1 MYTQRHLFAQNY
13 YLFRGKIDNM
23 NQKLKRISV
32 AIFSLLFSVLSFTTP
47 AISADNKLTAV
58 RGSFFDFK
66 DDPWKHVGHE
76 EDSARFYPDGLL
88 VMENG
93 IIKAYGPYADVAP
106 KYPGAEVVDLSG
118 RLILPGFV
126 DGHVHFPQTRVLG
139 AYGLQ
144 LLPWLQEWIFPE
156 ETKYNNPAY
165 AAEGVKHYF
174 DNMLASGTTT
184 VQDFGTSF
192 PTAVTAFFNEATKRN
207 MRVICGIGGIDRN
220 CPATFATPPAQFYA
234 DSKALIEKYHR
245 NGRNLYAITP
255 RFAYGDSPELL
266 SMCEKL
272 HKEFPDCWINTHV
285 SENPTETKNAAAEHG
300 VSDYLGC
307 YEKYNLV
314 GPKFTAGHGV
324 WLSDNEMK
332 RLSKAGASIS
342 FCPNSNTFLGSG
354 LFRLGKATDPE
365 NRVRLT
371 FGTDMGGGNSFS
383 MLNVLDQ
390 AYKVGMCNNTMT
402 DGSVDPR
409 WHDNAE
415 SERNKLNAYRAFYS
429 LTLGGA
435 QGLYLDDVIGNFE
448 PGKEADFVVLDW
460 NGGPL
465 ATKWHQSIICDK
477 PTTMQQAAQLL
488 FGVMAV
494 GDDRAV
500 DETWVMG
507 RRAYKKENYNSQL
520 VKAATKRQTLEK

>member
-1 MYTQRHLFAQNY
+1 M
-13 YLFRGKIDNM
+13 
-23 NQKLKRISV
+23 
-32 AIFSLLFSVLSFTTP
+32 LLAASVLLLSNLASAP
-47 AISADNKLTAV
+47 ASLAAGNKLTAV
-58 RGSFFDFK
+58 RGAFFDFV

-76 EDSARFYPDGLL
+76 EESARFYPDGLL

-93 IIKAYGPYADVAP
+93 IIKAYGPYSEIAP
-106 KYPGAEVVDLSG
+106 KYPGLQVTNVPD
-118 RLILPGFV
+118 RLIVPGFV

-139 AYGLQ
+139 MYGLQ

-156 ETKYNNPAY
+156 ETKYKDAAY
-165 AAEGVKHYF
+165 AQEGVKHYF

-192 PTAVTAFFNEATKRN
+192 STAVSAFFDEASKRN

-220 CPATFATPPAQFYA
+220 VPKEFSTPPDQFYA
-234 DSKALIEKYHR
+234 ESKALIQKYHR
-245 NGRNLYAITP
+245 QGRNLYAITP

-266 SMCEKL
+266 AKCQQL
-272 HKEFPDCWINTHV
+272 HKEFPDCWVNTHV

-300 VSDYLGC
+300 CSDYLGC
-307 YEKYNLV
+307 YEKYGLV

-324 WLSDNEMK
+324 WLSDNELQ

-354 LFRLGKATDPE
+354 LFRIGAATDPAH
-365 NRVRLT
+365 RVRLT
-371 FGTDMGGGNSFS
+371 FGTDMGGGNNFC

-390 AYKVGMCNNTMT
+390 AYKVGMCNNTML
-402 DGSVDPR
+402 DGSVDPK
-409 WHDNAE
+409 WHNEAE
-415 SERNKLNAYRAFYS
+415 AERNKLNAYRAFYS

-435 QGLYLDDVIGNFE
+435 NGLYLDNVIGNFN
-448 PGKEADFVVLDW
+448 PGKEADFVALDW
-460 NGGPL
+460 NGGPK
-465 ATKWHQSIICDK
+465 ATAWHQSLICDK
-477 PTTMQQAAQLL
+477 PTTMKQVEQLL
-488 FGVMAV
+488 FGIMAV

-507 RRAYKKENYNSQL
+507 KRAYKKPQMVPVSQSPE
-520 VKAATKRQTLEK
+520 QTAGGN

>member
-1 MYTQRHLFAQNY
+1 MANRKFWQRAL
-13 YLFRGKIDNM
+13 
-23 NQKLKRISV
+23 
-32 AIFSLLFSVLSFTTP
+32 
-47 AISADNKLTAV
+47 LTACSFLMSLSNMAQPASAADSQLKAI
-58 RGSFFDFK
+58 RGSFFDFV

-76 EDSARFYPDGLL
+76 EESARFYPDGLL
-88 VMENG
+88 VMDKG
-93 IIKAYGPYADVAP
+93 IIKAYGPYSEIAP
-106 KYPGAEVVDLSG
+106 KYPGVATTTISG
-118 RLILPGFV
+118 RLIVPGFV

-156 ETKYNNPAY
+156 EMKYRDAAY
-165 AAEGVKHYF
+165 AREGVKHYF

-184 VQDFGTSF
+184 VQDFGTSYKS
-192 PTAVTAFFNEATKRN
+192 AVSAFFDEASRRD
-207 MRVICGIGGIDRN
+207 MRVICGIGGIDRHA
-220 CPATFATPPAQFYA
+220 PAEFLTPPDQFYA
-234 DSKALIEKYHR
+234 DSKALIEKYHGK
-245 NGRNLYAITP
+245 GRNLYAITP

-266 SMCEKL
+266 AKCQQL
-272 HKEFPDCWINTHV
+272 HKEFPDCWVNTHV
-285 SENPTETKNAAAEHG
+285 SENPTETRNAPLEHG

-307 YEKYNLV
+307 YEKYGLV

-324 WLSDNEMK
+324 WLSDSELK

-354 LFRLGKATDPE
+354 LFRLGAATNPE

-371 FGTDMGGGNSFS
+371 FGSDMGGGNSFS

-390 AYKVGMCNNTMT
+390 AYKVGMCNNTMA
-402 DGSVDPR
+402 DGSIDPR
-409 WHDNAE
+409 WHSDAE
-415 SERNKLNAYRAFYS
+415 AERNKLNAYRAYYS
-429 LTLGGA
+429 ITLGGA
-435 QGLYLDDVIGNFE
+435 HGLYLDDKIGNFE

-460 NGGPL
+460 NGGPQ
-465 ATKWHQSIICDK
+465 ATAWHQSLICDK
-477 PTTMQQAAQLL
+477 PSTMQQAAQLL

-507 RRAYKKENYNSQL
+507 RRQYKKGAHESL
-520 VKAATKRQTLEK
+520 AKVSHK

>member
-1 MYTQRHLFAQNY
+1 MANCNRY
-13 YLFRGKIDNM
+13 
-23 NQKLKRISV
+23 KL
-32 AIFSLLFSVLSFTTP
+32 ALLTALLLFVASFSVSVRAAETELKG
-47 AISADNKLTAV
+47 I
-58 RGSFFDFK
+58 RGSFFDFI
-66 DDPWKHVGHE
+66 DDPWKHVGSE
-76 EDSARFYPDGLL
+76 EQAARFYPDGLL
-88 VMENG
+88 VLDNG
-93 IIKAYGPYADVAP
+93 IIKAYGAYSDIAP
-106 KYPGAEVVDLSG
+106 NYPGLTITNLSG
-118 RLILPGFV
+118 RLIVPGFV

-156 ETKYNNPAY
+156 ETKYKNAAY
-165 AAEGVKHYF
+165 AREGVKHYF

-192 PTAVTAFFNEATKRN
+192 RSAVEAFFDEASRRN
-207 MRVICGIGGIDRN
+207 MRVICGLAGIDRN
-220 CPATFATPPAQFYA
+220 APADFLTPPAQFYA

-245 NGRNLYAITP
+245 HGRNLFAITP

-266 SMCEKL
+266 AQCGKL
-272 HKEFPDCWINTHV
+272 HKEYPDCWINTHV
-285 SENPTETKNAAAEHG
+285 SENPTETRNAALEH
-300 VSDYLGC
+300 SCKDYLGC
-307 YEKYNLV
+307 YEKYGLV

-324 WLSDNEMK
+324 WLSDDEMA
-332 RLSKAGASIS
+332 RLANAGASIS

-354 LFRLGKATDPE
+354 LFRLGAATDPSH
-365 NRVRLT
+365 RVRLT

-390 AYKVGMCNNTMT
+390 AYKVGMCNNTML
-402 DGSVDPR
+402 DGSIDPR
-409 WHDNAE
+409 WHNEAAA
-415 SERNKLNAYRAFYS
+415 ERNKLNAYRAFYS

-435 QGLYLDDVIGNFE
+435 QGLYLDDLIGNFN

-460 NGGPL
+460 NGGPP
-465 ATKWHQSIICDK
+465 ATKWHQSLICAK
-477 PTTMQQAAQLL
+477 PTTMKEAEQLL

-507 RRAYKKENYNSQL
+507 RRLYKKGAEEAIAHEISS
-520 VKAATKRQTLEK
+520 K

>member
-1 MYTQRHLFAQNY
+1 MGTRFKKML
-13 YLFRGKIDNM
+13 
-23 NQKLKRISV
+23 V
-32 AIFSLLFSVLSFTTP
+32 ALSSLWLG
-47 AISADNKLTAV
+47 ASASLPPTLAADGKLTAV
-58 RGSFFDFK
+58 RGSFFDFV

-76 EDSARFYPDGLL
+76 EESARFYPDGLL
-88 VMENG
+88 VMDNG
-93 IIKAYGPYADVAP
+93 IIKAYGPYSEVAP
-106 KYPGAEVVDLSG
+106 KYPGVETTNFSG
-118 RLILPGFV
+118 RLIVPGFV

-156 ETKYNNPAY
+156 ETKYNDANY
-165 AAEGVKHYF
+165 AREGVKHYF

-192 PTAVTAFFNEATKRN
+192 PTAVSAFFDEASKRN
-207 MRVICGIGGIDRN
+207 MRVICGIAGIDRN
-220 CPATFATPPAQFYA
+220 APKDFMTPPDQFYT
-234 DSKALIEKYHR
+234 DSKALIDKYHR
-245 NGRNLYAITP
+245 KGRNLYSIIP

-266 SMCEKL
+266 AKCQQL
-272 HKEFPDCWINTHV
+272 HKEYPDCWINTHV

-300 VSDYLGC
+300 CSDYLGC
-307 YEKYNLV
+307 YEKYDLV

-324 WLSDNEMK
+324 WLSDDEMR
-332 RLSKAGASIS
+332 RLSKSGASIS

-354 LFRLGKATDPE
+354 LFRLGAATNPAQ
-365 NRVRLT
+365 RVRLT
-371 FGTDMGGGNSFS
+371 FGSDMGGGNSFS

-390 AYKVGMCNNTMT
+390 AYKVGMCNNTIL

-409 WHDNAE
+409 WHNNAE
-415 SERNKLNAYRAFYS
+415 SERNKLNSFRAFYS

-435 QGLYLDDVIGNFE
+435 QGLYLDDVIGNFS

-465 ATKWHQSIICDK
+465 ATAWHQSLICDK
-477 PTTMQQAAQLL
+477 PTTKAQASQLL

-500 DETWVMG
+500 DETWLMG
-507 RRAYKKENYNSQL
+507 KRAYKKPEMVLVNKNSE
-520 VKAATKRQTLEK
+520 QTAGGK